1 MSLSATYVPGATAI
15 HRVPAG
21 FKLVLLAAL
30 GVALA
35 FLNQWWEPL
44 ALLGAV
50 LACYPLA
57 RIPVG
62 SVTTQLRPLIWVL
75 LAVGAFQLIVSGWQS
90 TVDVVV
96 TVVALV
102 LAAGL
107 VSLTTSMEALTD
119 VLLRMLRPL
128 RRFGVAPERTAL
140 LISLSVR
147 SVSVVAALAR
157 EVRDAQ
163 LARGLGRSPRAFA
176 VPLLVR
182 SLRHA
187 QALGEAL
194 VARGVDD

>member
-1 MSLSATYVPGATAI
+1 MSLSATYIPGATAI

-35 FLNQWWEPL
+35 FLDRWWEPL

-57 RIPVG
+57 RLPVG
-62 SVTTQLRPLIWVL
+62 SVATQLRPLIWIL
-75 LAVGAFQLIVSGWQS
+75 LAVGAFQLIVSGWRS

-147 SVSVVAALAR
+147 SISVIAALAR

-163 LARGLGRSPRAFA
+163 VARGLGRSPRAFA

>member
-75 LAVGAFQLIVSGWQS
+75 LAVGAFQLVVSGWRS

-128 RRFGVAPERTAL
+128 ARFGVAPERTAL

-147 SVSVVAALAR
+147 SVSVIAALAR

>member
-75 LAVGAFQLIVSGWQS
+75 LAVGAFQLIVSGWRS

-102 LAAGL
+102 LGAGL

>member
-75 LAVGAFQLIVSGWQS
+75 LAVGAFQLIVSGWRS

>member
-1 MSLSATYVPGATAI
+1 MSVSATYVPGATAI

-62 SVTTQLRPLIWVL
+62 SVATQLRPLIWVL
-75 LAVGAFQLIVSGWQS
+75 LAVGAFQLIASGWRS

>member
-1 MSLSATYVPGATAI
+1 MSFVTTYLPGRTAI
-15 HRVPAG
+15 HRLPAG
-21 FKLVLLAAL
+21 LKLAVLAAT

-35 FLNQWWEPL
+35 ILDQWWEPV
-44 ALLGAV
+44 ALLGVV

-57 RIPVG
+57 GMPVQAV
-62 SVTTQLRPLIWVL
+62 SAQLRSMGWVL
-75 LAVGAFQLIVSGWQS
+75 LAVGVFQLIVSGWRS
-90 TVDVVV
+90 MVDVLV
-96 TVVALV
+96 TVVVMV

-107 VSLTTSMEALTD
+107 ISLTTSMEALTEF
-119 VLLRMLRPL
+119 LLRILQPL
-128 RRFGVAPERTAL
+128 RRFGVAPDRTAL

-147 SVSVVAALAR
+147 SVSVIAGLAQ

-163 LARGLGRSPRAFA
+163 RARGLGRSPRAFA

-194 VARGVDD
+194 VARGFDD